1 MRTGLLFTNPVLERD
16 GILFPADFY
25 SVQTIRACSVHLD
38 KIVLVAR
45 RRRACFVDPAMP
57 TLEDLGVTLGLEMPD
72 YGRGVGYLRA
82 ILGDFRRR
90 LVSLARSATF
100 IYTDGTALESYL
112 AAYAARRAGR
122 GLTLELLANTDFDI
136 RYMYSR
142 LGICGAVYALVGA
155 ALYRYV
161 RKQAVAGIYV
171 SDDLMRR
178 FPVAGSH
185 RAAVSPVYLDPSLWA
200 KPRPLSGPATQ
211 YLYVGHLEKVK
222 RVDLILKALG
232 KAKAQLPAGWR
243 LTMVGDGPEWGA
255 IEALAAKL
263 GIGGNVVFKGR
274 VPRDEGLFRVYQN
287 AHLLLITSYTEG
299 FCRVLVEGMAAGLP
313 VLSTPVGAAPELL
326 DGTMVV
332 PNWATATWAD
342 RIVRVVHAPGLLYE
356 NALRNFE
363 AAKAFEPG
371 IVETQRAKFFAEAIR
386 IASCE
391 SDKEYRQPAG
401 MAQ

>member
-1 MRTGLLFTNPVLERD
+1 
-16 GILFPADFY
+16 
-25 SVQTIRACSVHLD
+25 
-38 KIVLVAR
+38 
-45 RRRACFVDPAMP
+45 MP

-72 YGRGVGYLRA
+72 YGRGIGYLRA
-82 ILGDFRRR
+82 ILTSAP
-90 LVSLARSATF
+90 VASLARSATF

-142 LGICGAVYALVGA
+142 FGICGAVYALVGA

-200 KPRPLSGPATQ
+200 KPRPHSGPATQ

-243 LTMVGDGPEWGA
+243 LTLVGDGPEWGA
-255 IEALAAKL
+255 LEALAAKL
-263 GIGGNVVFKGR
+263 GIGGNVVFIGR

-299 FCRVLVEGMAAGLP
+299 FCRVLAEGIRPAYGAQHSGAPPVVGWGDGSKPAAGR
-313 VLSTPVGAAPELL
+313 
-326 DGTMVV
+326 
-332 PNWATATWAD
+332 AD
-342 RIVRVVHAPGLLYE
+342 RAGGTRARA
-356 NALRNFE
+356 ALRE
-363 AAKAFEPG
+363 CAAQLRGREGIRARDRRKAAREIFCRG
-371 IVETQRAKFFAEAIR
+371 D
-386 IASCE
+386 
-391 SDKEYRQPAG
+391 SDCVL
-401 MAQ
+401 